1 MSSLFSCMKRKP
13 LSFKLYAVF
22 YPRCL
27 IGVRDMTSSDWIFGG
42 EEPSPSTATS
52 PTLLERIK
60 AGDAAAWDRLVR
72 LYAPLVYRWCH
83 RWDLPDQEIA
93 DVFQDVFQAVST
105 HIASFRKD
113 RPGDTFRGWL
123 RTIAHNKV
131 RDHFRRMGR
140 EPGGAGGTDAQ
151 IRLSML
157 PAAQS
162 PDLDDRGGEQA
173 NQELFRRALDLIRIE
188 FEERTWHAFWLTAV
202 DDRTPKDV
210 AAELSMSPGAVRV
223 AKSRVLRRLREE
235 LGEL

>member
-1 MSSLFSCMKRKP
+1 MKPKP
-13 LSFKLYAVF
+13 LSFKLYAAF
-22 YPRCL
+22 YSRCPHS
-27 IGVRDMTSSDWIFGG
+27 VRDMTSSGWIRAG

-83 RWDLPDQEIA
+83 RWDLPEQEIA
-93 DVFQDVFQAVST
+93 DVFQDVFQAVSI

-113 RPGDTFRGWL
+113 RPSDTFRGWL

-131 RDHFRRMGR
+131 RDHYRKMGR

-157 PAAQS
+157 PAAES
-162 PDLDDRGGEQA
+162 PDEDDPGGEQA
-173 NQELFRRALDLIRIE
+173 DQELFRRALELIRTE
-188 FEERTWHAFWLTAV
+188 FEERTWRAFWLTAV
-202 DDRTPKDV
+202 EDRAPKEV